1 MTIPAL
7 WQAGWTA
14 MLVNHLW
21 QSTAVAVIAWLL
33 TLALRKNNAADPQ
46 PPRKDEG
53 FSKRTAGSDWLGTC
67 DWQLENP
74 SQVSKARGPW
84 AHLSSFAIVT
94 GTAAT
99 RRETK

>member
-46 PPRKDEG
+46 PPGKTKDFQRELP
-53 FSKRTAGSDWLGTC
+53 AVIGS
-67 DWQLENP
+67 EP
-74 SQVSKARGPW
+74 
-84 AHLSSFAIVT
+84 AI
-94 GTAAT
+94 GS
-99 RRETK
+99 